1 MKYFW
6 HFYIAL
12 LLSLSIGRLV
22 ERILIESGGFASR
35 YLPVIAVLILSV
47 GIYGSIKNKPILSRW
62 FWLIVFAISIL
73 ASALAIAFSAY
84 LALFVGAGAMLGVTL
99 LLLTTVLLIPA
110 QLKLRD
116 YISKT
121 NKYWSTKTD

>member
-22 ERILIESGGFASR
+22 ERILLESGGFASR
-35 YLPVIAVLILSV
+35 YLPVIFVLVLSV

-62 FWLIVFAISIL
+62 FWLIVFAISLL

-84 LALFVGAGAMLGVTL
+84 LALFAGGGAMLGASL
-99 LLLTTVLLIPA
+99 LLLATVLLIPA
-110 QLKLRD
+110 QLKLRN
-116 YISKT
+116 YISKS
-121 NKYWSTKTD
+121 NACWSRLYD